1 MVQVLPYVPSFG
13 ERLAPVLAQAGS
25 DVFQGFQQRNANQ
38 RDQQVMN
45 SFDPNDSPINQIQKF
60 SQLSPQRQQTI
71 APLLQQLLKTQGA
84 QEIQNQKTIAKE
96 QKEQGVAQKEHE
108 DISQTVNSLVDELET
123 GKVGKFNQ
131 FNKLT
136 AKGREHRAYFDELA
150 LGVEKRL
157 ATMVGKG
164 VLSQARFAY
173 LLKNL
178 PKSSD
183 TDATNRGRLKA
194 LAEEFKVIRK
204 DEKLAEKASKPSLE
218 DIFK

>member
-1 MVQVLPYVPSFG
+1 MVQILPYVPSFG
-13 ERLAPVLAQAGS
+13 ERLAPVLAQAGT
-25 DVFQGFQQRNANQ
+25 DIFKGFQQRNANQ
-38 RDQQVMN
+38 KDQEIIN
-45 SFDPNDSPINQIQKF
+45 SFDQNDSPINQIQKF
-60 SQLSPQRQQTI
+60 SKLSAQRQETI

-84 QEIQNQKTIAKE
+84 QEIQNQKSAAKQQE
-96 QKEQGVAQKEHE
+96 KQAAEQKEHE
-108 DISQTVNSLVDELET
+108 DISQTVNSLLDELET

-131 FNKLT
+131 YNKLT
-136 AKGREHRAYFDELA
+136 SKGREHRAYFDELA

-204 DEKLAEKASKPSLE
+204 EEKSLGTNKPSLE